1 MGICTKYYD
10 LTLALMKSYM
20 SSSSQ
25 NETAPVQENPS
36 YDTLFDNLAL
46 RRELSANLVGFCR
59 YLRQHG
65 LHPGMGE
72 EMDALCALEKVDFG
86 NEAAFRM
93 ALRTTLAKSTQE
105 QEIFDEYFHSF
116 WYVWES
122 AENLNQRFKAK
133 KEDPPAVVVDSRPPK
148 TEFVS
153 ISDWLGGGVTAE
165 EEKEAAGYSPFET
178 ESERDFRSFQAEELT
193 EVMRLINEIGKALA
207 TRFSRRTMNSKRR
220 GRIDLRRTMRLSLR
234 HGGEILDLAHHR
246 RRRQRLK
253 LVLLCDVSKSM
264 DLYSRFLIQFIY
276 AFQCVYRRIETFVF
290 STALHRITET
300 LRREE
305 LFAALEKLSG
315 TVPDWSGGTKIG
327 ASLEQFVSQYGL
339 KMVDSQTVVLIISD
353 GWDTGEVDLLE
364 NNMRFLKKHAR
375 NVIWLNP
382 LKGSSGYEPTTR
394 GMQAALPYID
404 IFASAHNLNSLRK
417 LVRQLSK
424 IQSGKSRRM
433 SLVS

>member
-1 MGICTKYYD
+1 MLSTN
-10 LTLALMKSYM
+10 LNKST
-20 SSSSQ
+20 SVLESQ
-25 NETAPVQENPS
+25 N
-36 YDTLFDNLAL
+36 YDDLYDDLAL

-59 YLRQHG
+59 YLRQYG
-65 LHPGMGE
+65 LRTGLGE
-72 EMDALCALEKVDFG
+72 QMDALRALEVLDLK
-86 NEAAFRM
+86 NEVAFKM
-93 ALRTTLAKSTQE
+93 GLRTTLAKSVEE
-105 QEIFDEYFHSF
+105 QDIFDEHFHSY
-116 WYVWES
+116 WGVWKS
-122 AENLNQRFKAK
+122 AENLQQRFNAK
-133 KEDPPAVVVDSRPPK
+133 KEEPVAVVIEERPK
-148 TEFVS
+148 KQTFVS
-153 ISDWLGGGVTAE
+153 ISDWLGGAETAE

-178 ESERDFRSFQAEELT
+178 DSERDFSTFQAEELT
-193 EVMRLINEIGKALA
+193 EVMQLINEIGKALA
-207 TRFSRRTMNSKRR
+207 TGFSRRTMNSKHL
-220 GRIDLRRTMRLSLR
+220 GSIDLRRTMRLSLR
-234 HGGEILDLAHHR
+234 NGGEILDLARHQ

-290 STALHRITET
+290 GTSLHRITET
-300 LRREE
+300 LRREK
-305 LFAALEKLSG
+305 LYIALGQLSG

-339 KMVDSQTVVLIISD
+339 KLVDSQTVVLIISD

-364 NNMRFLKKHAR
+364 NSMRFLNKHAR

-404 IFASAHNLNSLRK
+404 IFASVHNLNSLRK
-417 LVRQLSK
+417 LVRQLSR
-424 IQSGKSRRM
+424 IQSGRGSRV

>member
-1 MGICTKYYD
+1 MTSTSLNESASVLETQTYD
-10 LTLALMKSYM
+10 S
-20 SSSSQ
+20 
-25 NETAPVQENPS
+25 
-36 YDTLFDNLAL
+36 LFDDLAL

-65 LHPGMGE
+65 LSTGLGE
-72 EMDALCALEKVDFG
+72 QMDALRALEEVELE
-86 NEAAFRM
+86 NQAAFKM
-93 ALRTTLAKSTQE
+93 ALRTTLAKSVEE
-105 QEIFDEYFHSF
+105 QETFDEHFHSY

-122 AENLNQRFKAK
+122 AENLQQRFKAK
-133 KEDPPAVVVDSRPPK
+133 KEEPAAVVIDERPQK
-148 TEFVS
+148 QAFVS
-153 ISDWLGGGVTAE
+153 ISDWLGGAETAE

-178 ESERDFRSFQAEELT
+178 DSERDFSTIQAEELT
-193 EVMRLINEIGKALA
+193 EVMQLINEIGKSLA
-207 TRFSRRTMNSKRR
+207 TRFSRRTMNSKHR
-220 GRIDLRRTMRLSLR
+220 GSIDLRRTMRLSLR
-234 HGGEILDLAHHR
+234 HGGEILDLARHQ

-276 AFQCVYRRIETFVF
+276 AFQSVYRRIETFVF

-300 LRREE
+300 LRKEE
-305 LFAALEKLSG
+305 LYSALGKLSG

-339 KMVDSQTVVLIISD
+339 KLVDSQTVVLIISD

-364 NNMRFLKKHAR
+364 NSMHFLNKHAR

-417 LVRQLSK
+417 LVRQLSR
-424 IQSGKSRRM
+424 IQSGQSSSL

>member
-1 MGICTKYYD
+1 MSFTNLNKSTSVLETQTYD
-10 LTLALMKSYM
+10 DL
-20 SSSSQ
+20 
-25 NETAPVQENPS
+25 
-36 YDTLFDNLAL
+36 YDDLAL
-46 RRELSANLVGFCR
+46 RRELSSNLVGFCR

-65 LHPGMGE
+65 MSTGLGE
-72 EMDALCALEKVDFG
+72 QMDALRALEELDLK
-86 NEAAFRM
+86 NEVAFKM
-93 ALRTTLAKSTQE
+93 GLRTTLAKSVEE
-105 QEIFDEYFHSF
+105 QDIFDEQFHSY
-116 WYVWES
+116 WDVWKS
-122 AENLNQRFKAK
+122 GENLQQRFNAK
-133 KEDPPAVVVDSRPPK
+133 KEELVAVVIDERPQK
-148 TEFVS
+148 QAFVS
-153 ISDWLGGGVTAE
+153 ISDWLGVAETAE
-165 EEKEAAGYSPFET
+165 EEKEAAGYSPLET
-178 ESERDFRSFQAEELT
+178 DSERDFSTFQAEELT
-193 EVMRLINEIGKALA
+193 EVMQLINEIGKALA
-207 TRFSRRTMNSKRR
+207 TRFSRRTMNSKHR
-220 GRIDLRRTMRLSLR
+220 GSIDLRRTMRLSLR
-234 HGGEILDLAHHR
+234 NGGEILDLARHQ

-290 STALHRITET
+290 GTSLHRITET
-300 LRREE
+300 LRRED
-305 LFAALEKLSG
+305 LYSALGQLSG

-339 KMVDSQTVVLIISD
+339 KLVDSQTVVLIISD

-364 NNMRFLKKHAR
+364 NSMRFLNKHAR

-417 LVRQLSK
+417 LVRQLSR
-424 IQSGKSRRM
+424 IQSGQGSRL

>member
-1 MGICTKYYD
+1 
-10 LTLALMKSYM
+10 M
-20 SSSSQ
+20 SSSRV
-25 NETAPVQENPS
+25 NESASVLETQT
-36 YDTLFDNLAL
+36 YDGLFDDLAL

-65 LHPGMGE
+65 LCTGLGE
-72 EMDALCALEKVDFG
+72 QMDAMRALEEIELE
-86 NEAAFRM
+86 NQAAFKM
-93 ALRTTLAKSTQE
+93 ALRTTLAKSVEE
-105 QEIFDEYFHSF
+105 QEIFEEHFHSY

-122 AENLNQRFKAK
+122 AENLHQRFKPE
-133 KEDPPAVVVDSRPPK
+133 KEDQPAVLVDARPQK
-148 TEFVS
+148 QAFVS
-153 ISDWLGGGVTAE
+153 ISDWLGGAETAE

-178 ESERDFRSFQAEELT
+178 DSERDFSTFQAEELS
-193 EVMRLINEIGKALA
+193 EVMQLINEIGKALA

-220 GRIDLRRTMRLSLR
+220 GSIDLRSTMRLSLR
-234 HGGEILDLAHHR
+234 RGGEILDLARHQ
-246 RRRQRLK
+246 RRRQRLN

-276 AFQCVYRRIETFVF
+276 AFQSVYRRIETFVF

-305 LFAALEKLSG
+305 LYSALEQLSG

-327 ASLEQFVSQYGL
+327 ASLEQFVSQHGL
-339 KMVDSQTVVLIISD
+339 KLVDSQTVVLIISD

-364 NNMRFLKKHAR
+364 NSMRFLNKHAR

-382 LKGSSGYEPTTR
+382 LKGSPGYEPKTR
-394 GMQAALPYID
+394 GMRAALPYID

-417 LVRQLSK
+417 LVRQLTR
-424 IQSGKSRRM
+424 IQSGQSSSL